1 MFLCL
6 RLSFIFGNKKKFNK
20 PCCQV
25 SPHSQSLILPKEKK
39 RRQAGPPLTKKKT
52 KMERSNATIKETQCG
67 ENTHTHTYSNPILAI
82 PHQLAWLL
90 NDTSRSGYSSK
101 LFRKYLRIFEL
112 VVTLKS
118 SFERTQEKKNKIY
131 IFFRQYAIM
140 KEYPL
145 KKFAKYLRKNFPT
158 EVCLKATS

>member
-1 MFLCL
+1 M
-6 RLSFIFGNKKKFNK
+6 
-20 PCCQV
+20 

-39 RRQAGPPLTKKKT
+39 RRQAGPPLTKKKR
-52 KMERSNATIKETQCG
+52 KWSGAMPPLKRHSVER
-67 ENTHTHTYSNPILAI
+67 THTHTYSNPILAI

-118 SFERTQEKKNKIY
+118 SFERTQEKTTKYIY
-131 IFFRQYAIM
+131 FFRQYAIM